1 MAYRYGD
8 RIQMTLLP
16 PSIEEYVADDA
27 PVRAYDAFVEALD
40 FDKLGIRIDPDRVG
54 NSSYDPRA
62 MLKLLVYG
70 YSYGVRSSRKL
81 EREAHNNLSFIWL
94 MGGLKPDH
102 KTIAEF
108 RRNNKTALKGVLKQ
122 CARLCI
128 KLDLI
133 AGNTLFVDG
142 TKIRANASIKNTWD
156 KKKCERA
163 LKKIDKSIDEI
174 LCECEAADEAEADH
188 PSLVVMNK
196 ELGDKKALKEKVKD
210 ILSEL
215 EENGEKSLNTVDR
228 ECTRIN
234 SVQGSHAGYN
244 AQIVADEKN
253 GLIVS
258 SDAVSEN
265 NDLNQFAVQI
275 EKAGDTL
282 EKKCDAACA
291 DSGYAT
297 TDELKKVADREIK
310 VVVPSQ
316 RQAADRELKEF
327 DKQNFKYDREND
339 YYVCPAG
346 EILYFRE
353 ENKEK
358 RCRYYQPSSAS
369 VCSNCRFFGRC
380 TTAKRGRKVM
390 RLNNEDTRLQLE
402 AEYLKPDSQQIYKLR
417 KEKVELP
424 FGHIKRNLNVG
435 SFLMRGLEGAK
446 AEMSLLSTCFN
457 MARMITILGVKGLI
471 AELRRMPALNYA

>member
-1 MAYRYGD
+1 
-8 RIQMTLLP
+8 MTFLP
-16 PSIEEYVADDA
+16 PSIEQYVPDDA
-27 PVRAYDAFVEALD
+27 PVRAYDAFVEVLEI
-40 FDKLGIRIDPDRVG
+40 DKLGIINDPDRVG
-54 NSSYDPRA
+54 NPSYDPRA

-81 EREAHNNLSFIWL
+81 ERETHYNLSFIWL

-108 RRNNKTALKGVLKQ
+108 RRNNKDALKRVLKQ
-122 CARLCI
+122 CARLCM

-156 KKKCERA
+156 KKKCKKV
-163 LKKIDKSIDEI
+163 LKKTDKRIDEI
-174 LCECEAADEAEADH
+174 LSECESVDKAEESHA
-188 PSLVVMNK
+188 SLVAMNK
-196 ELGDKKALKEKVKD
+196 ELKDRKALKKKVED
-210 ILSEL
+210 VMGEL
-215 EENGEKSLNTVDR
+215 EESGEKSLNTVDP

-244 AQIVADEKN
+244 VQAVADEKH
-253 GLIVS
+253 GLVVS

-275 EKAGDTL
+275 DKANETL

-316 RQAADRELKEF
+316 RQAADREVKEF
-327 DKQNFKYDREND
+327 DKVNFRYDREND
-339 YYVCPAG
+339 CYVCPEG
-346 EILYFRE
+346 RTLEFRY
-353 ENKEK
+353 ENRGTRSKVYIITSKLLCLE
-358 RCRYYQPSSAS
+358 CR
-369 VCSNCRFFGRC
+369 NFGKC
-380 TTAKRGRKVM
+380 TTSKYGRKVS
-390 RLNNEDTRLQLE
+390 RLINEELRESLE
-402 AEYLKPDSQQIYKLR
+402 AEYLKADSQAIYRLR

-424 FGHIKRNLNVG
+424 FGHIKRNLGVG

-446 AEMSLLSTCFN
+446 AETSLLFTCFN
-457 MARMITILGVKGLI
+457 MVRMITILGIKDLTAKFREILI
-471 AELRRMPALNYA
+471 PNSA

>member
-16 PSIEEYVADDA
+16 PCIEEYVGEDA

-81 EREAHNNLSFIWL
+81 ERETNYNLSFMWL

-108 RRNNKTALKGVLKQ
+108 RRNNKKALKGVLKQ

-163 LKKIDKSIDEI
+163 LKKIDKRIDEI
-174 LCECEAADEAEADH
+174 LSECESADEAEDDDSSHVA
-188 PSLVVMNK
+188 MNK
-196 ELGDKKALKEKVKD
+196 ELKDKKALKEKVEK
-210 ILSEL
+210 ILGEL
-215 EENGEKSLNTVDR
+215 EESGEKSLNTVDR
-228 ECTRIN
+228 ECARTN

-275 EKAGDTL
+275 EKANETL
-282 EKKCDAACA
+282 EKKCEAACA

-316 RQAADRELKEF
+316 RQAADREVKDF
-327 DKQNFKYDREND
+327 DRQNFKYDKEKD
-339 YYVCPAG
+339 CYICPAG
-346 EILYFRE
+346 ETLNFRG
-353 ENKEK
+353 ENKKK
-358 RCRYYQPSSAS
+358 RYRNYQASGAS
-369 VCSNCRFFGRC
+369 VCRNCRFFGQC
-380 TTAKRGRKVM
+380 TTCKNGRKVV

-402 AEYLKPDSQQIYKLR
+402 AEYLKPDSQAIYKLR

-424 FGHIKRNLNVG
+424 FGHFKRNLGVG
-435 SFLMRGLEGAK
+435 SFLMRGLEGAR
-446 AEMSLLSTCFN
+446 AETALLSTCFN
-457 MARMITILGVKGLI
+457 VARMITILGVKELI
-471 AELRRMPALNYA
+471 AKLMRTPVLNYA

>member
-1 MAYRYGD
+1 MAYRYGN
-8 RIQMTLLP
+8 RNQMTLLP
-16 PSIEEYVADDA
+16 PSVDEYVTLDA

-40 FDKLGIRIDPDRVG
+40 FAKLGIKIDPNRVG
-54 NSSYDPRA
+54 NPSYDPKA

-81 EREAHNNLSFIWL
+81 ERETHYNLSFIWL
-94 MGGLKPDH
+94 MGNLKPDF

-108 RRNNKTALKGVLKQ
+108 RRNNKKALKRVLKQ

-142 TKIRANASIKNTWD
+142 TKIRGNASIKNTWD

-163 LKKIDKSIDEI
+163 LKKIDKRIEEI
-174 LCECEAADEAEADH
+174 LCECEAVDETEDNDT
-188 PSLVVMNK
+188 SLVAMNK
-196 ELGDKKALKEKVKD
+196 ELDDKEKLKKKVKD

-215 EENGEKSLNTVDR
+215 EKSGEKSLNTVDR
-228 ECTRIN
+228 DCARIN
-234 SVQGSHAGYN
+234 SLQGSHSGYN
-244 AQIVADEKN
+244 GQIVADEKN

-258 SDAVSEN
+258 SDVVNEN

-275 EKAGDTL
+275 EKANETL
-282 EKKCDAACA
+282 EEKCDAACA

-297 TDELKKVADREIK
+297 TDELKKVADQDIK

-316 RQAADRELKEF
+316 RQAADREVKEF
-327 DKQNFKYDREND
+327 DRRNFKYDREND
-339 YYVCPAG
+339 CYICPAG
-346 EILYFRE
+346 EVLNYCC
-353 ENKEK
+353 ENRKK
-358 RCRYYQPSSAS
+358 RYRRYRASGASCRSCQ
-369 VCSNCRFFGRC
+369 FFGRC
-380 TTAKRGRKVM
+380 TKSKNGRNIV
-390 RLNNEDTRLQLE
+390 RLNNEDTRLLLE
-402 AEYLKPDSQQIYKLR
+402 AEYLKPDSQEIYKLR

-424 FGHIKRNLNVG
+424 FGHMKRNLGVN
-435 SFLMRGLEGAK
+435 SFLLRGLEGVK
-446 AEMSLLSTCFN
+446 SEMSLLSTCFN

-471 AELRRMPALNYA
+471 AELRAIPALN

>member
-8 RIQMTLLP
+8 RNQMTLLP
-16 PSIEEYVADDA
+16 PSVDDYVPQDA

-40 FDKLGIRIDPDRVG
+40 FEKLGIQVDPNRVG
-54 NSSYDPRA
+54 NPSYDPKA

-81 EREAHNNLSFIWL
+81 EREVNYNLSFIWL
-94 MGGLKPDH
+94 VGGLKPDF

-108 RRNNKTALKGVLKQ
+108 RRNNKKALKEVLKQ

-163 LKKIDKSIDEI
+163 LKKIDKRIDEI
-174 LCECEAADEAEADH
+174 LSECETVDEAEDGD
-188 PSLVVMNK
+188 PSLVAMNK
-196 ELGDKKALKEKVKD
+196 ELKDKKKLKKEVDD

-215 EENGEKSLNTVDR
+215 EESGEKSVNTVDR
-228 ECTRIN
+228 ECTRVN
-234 SVQGSHAGYN
+234 SLQGSHAGYN
-244 AQIVADEKN
+244 GQIVADEKN

-258 SDAVSEN
+258 SDVVNEN

-275 EKAGDTL
+275 EKANETL
-282 EKKCDAACA
+282 EKKCEAASA

-297 TDELKKVADREIK
+297 TDELKKIADQEIK

-316 RQAADRELKEF
+316 RQAADREVKEF
-327 DKQNFKYDREND
+327 DRRHFKYDREND
-339 YYVCPAG
+339 CYVCPAG
-346 EILYFRE
+346 EVLNYCG
-353 ENKEK
+353 ENKKK
-358 RCRYYQPSSAS
+358 RYRNYQASGASCR
-369 VCSNCRFFGRC
+369 NCRFSGQC
-380 TTAKRGRKVM
+380 TTSKNGRRIV
-390 RLNNEDTRLQLE
+390 RLNNEDTRLLLE
-402 AEYLKPDSQQIYKLR
+402 AEYLKPESQEIYKLR

-424 FGHIKRNLNVG
+424 FGHIKRNLSVDG
-435 SFLMRGLEGAK
+435 FLLRGLEGVK
-446 AEMSLLSTCFN
+446 SEMSLLSTCFN
-457 MARMITILGVKGLI
+457 MARMITILGVEGLI
-471 AELRRMPALNYA
+471 AKLRKIPALNYA

>member
-1 MAYRYGD
+1 MAYRYGN
-8 RIQMTLLP
+8 RNQMTLLP
-16 PSIEEYVADDA
+16 PSVNDYVAEDA

-40 FDKLGIRIDPDRVG
+40 FKELGIEIDPNRVG
-54 NSSYDPRA
+54 NPSYDPKA

-81 EREAHNNLSFIWL
+81 EREVNYNLSFIWL
-94 MGGLKPDH
+94 VGGLKPDF

-108 RRNNKTALKGVLKQ
+108 RRNNKKALKEVLKQ

-128 KLDLI
+128 RLDLI

-163 LKKIDKSIDEI
+163 LKKIDKRIEEI
-174 LCECEAADEAEADH
+174 LSECESADEAEDGD
-188 PSLVVMNK
+188 PSLVAMDK
-196 ELGDKKALKEKVKD
+196 ELKDKKKLKKKVED

-215 EENGEKSLNTVDR
+215 EERGEKSVNTVDR
-228 ECTRIN
+228 ECARVN
-234 SVQGSHAGYN
+234 SLQGSHAGYN
-244 AQIVADEKN
+244 GQIVTDEKK

-258 SDAVSEN
+258 SDVVNEN

-275 EKAGDTL
+275 EKANETL
-282 EKKCDAACA
+282 EKKCAAAGA

-297 TDELKKVADREIK
+297 TDELKKVADQGIK

-316 RQAADRELKEF
+316 RQAANREVKEF
-327 DKQNFKYDREND
+327 DKQNFKYDREKD
-339 YYVCPAG
+339 CYICPAG
-346 EILYFRE
+346 EVLNYCG
-353 ENKEK
+353 ENKKK
-358 RCRYYQPSSAS
+358 RYRNYKASGATCRSCRY
-369 VCSNCRFFGRC
+369 FGRC
-380 TTAKRGRKVM
+380 TKSKNGRKIV
-390 RLNNEDTRLQLE
+390 RLNNEDTRLLLE
-402 AEYLKPDSQQIYKLR
+402 AEYLKPESQEIYKHR

-424 FGHIKRNLNVG
+424 FGHMKRNLNVDG
-435 SFLMRGLEGAK
+435 FLLRGLEGVK
-446 AEMSLLSTCFN
+446 SEMSLLSTCFN

-471 AELRRMPALNYA
+471 AKLRKIPVLN